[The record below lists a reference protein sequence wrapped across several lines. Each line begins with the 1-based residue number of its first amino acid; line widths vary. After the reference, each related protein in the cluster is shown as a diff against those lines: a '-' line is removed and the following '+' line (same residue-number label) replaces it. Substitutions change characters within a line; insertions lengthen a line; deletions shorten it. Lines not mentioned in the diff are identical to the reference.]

1 MCNLRIFLWRSHHF
15 VAEDLTEMRTVKDI
29 MIYANGRK
37 RTIVALF
44 DTGATVNYIKKEIGE
59 KFDTRMKLP
68 ESISVGLGGKKQKIE
83 ELISVSVLIDRFKMP
98 SQNFYLAD
106 IRKFDAILGAFFLE
120 QWGIVLDP
128 KSKKLKIK
136 KEWIQLQ
143 EEY

>member
-1 MCNLRIFLWRSHHF
+1 MIWDFF
-15 VAEDLTEMRTVKDI
+15 AEDLTVMRTVKEI
-29 MIYANGRK
+29 TIYANGRK
-37 RTIVALF
+37 RTIAALF

-83 ELISVSVLIDRFKMP
+83 ELISASVQIDRFKMP